1 MSLYLRILLIVMSF
15 LAAVYAVHQIR
26 KSQMKIENAIYWF
39 MFILIVVVLSI
50 FPELAMIL
58 ARILGIESPVNL
70 IYLAMIFLLLVKVF
84 SQSIKISQMEYKIGI
99 LAQESAIMK
108 KKAEENDG
116 CEKNDDELC

>member
-26 KSQMKIENAIYWF
+26 TSQMKIENAIYWF
-39 MFILIVVVLSI
+39 MFIPIVVVLSI

-99 LAQESAIMK
+99 LAQEAAIMK
-108 KKAEENDG
+108 KKAEENDK
-116 CEKNDDELC
+116 ESKQ

>member
-39 MFILIVVVLSI
+39 MFILIIIVLSV

-84 SQSIKISQMEYKIGI
+84 SLSVKISQMEYKIGI
-99 LAQESAIMK
+99 LAQEAGIMK
-108 KKAEENDG
+108 KKYEEKDTED
-116 CEKNDDELC
+116 EKRDEA

>member
-1 MSLYLRILLIVMSF
+1 MSLYLRILLIVMSL

-50 FPELAMIL
+50 FPEFAMIL

-99 LAQESAIMK
+99 LAQEAAIMK
-108 KKAEENDG
+108 KKAEENVA
-116 CEKNDDELC
+116 CEKNADE

>member
-15 LAAVYAVHQIR
+15 LAAAYAIHQIR

-39 MFILIVVVLSI
+39 LFIIIIVVLSI

-108 KKAEENDG
+108 KKAEE
-116 CEKNDDELC
+116 KNPEGQETKNG

>member
-15 LAAVYAVHQIR
+15 LAAAYAIHQIR

-39 MFILIVVVLSI
+39 LFIFIIVVLSI

-58 ARILGIESPVNL
+58 ARVLGIESPVNL

-84 SQSIKISQMEYKIGI
+84 SQSVKMSQMEHKIGI
-99 LAQESAIMK
+99 LTQEIAIMK
-108 KKAEENDG
+108 KQADQENSTQSDTTIG
-116 CEKNDDELC
+116 

>member
-1 MSLYLRILLIVMSF
+1 MSLCLRILLIVMSL
-15 LAAVYAVHQIR
+15 LAAVYAVRQIR

-39 MFILIVVVLSI
+39 MFILIVIVLSV

-84 SQSIKISQMEYKIGI
+84 SLSVKISQMEYKIGI
-99 LAQESAIMK
+99 LAQEAGIMK
-108 KKAEENDG
+108 KKYEEKDTED
-116 CEKNDDELC
+116 EKRDEA